1 MTDTCAP
8 VLELAEAE
16 ALRERVR
23 ARRLQDD
30 DYSLVERIITSWID
44 LSVALDRM
52 DATVARLRKL
62 AFGPSADRRATR
74 PTSDEGAGAATELAL
89 DDAAS
94 VPDAGGST
102 SADDSTHTQSDG
114 QAQERKRRKGHGRKP
129 ASVFTGAET
138 VVCSDP
144 QLEAG
149 RHCPDPRCRGSLYDT
164 RQPTIF
170 LRFTGQPVVR
180 ATRFEQPV
188 LRCSACQT
196 RYTARLPD
204 DTPAQK
210 WDPPAD
216 VAIAM
221 AKYGSGL
228 PFYRLAKA
236 QAAFGVPVP
245 DTVLWERCL
254 SLHETLGPI
263 AKHLETLAASADL
276 LYADDTPVRIL
287 ELIAENKT
295 KAEGERTGMQTTAIV
310 AVLGRI
316 RVALYTSGRKHAG
329 ENVGD
334 LLAKREQGL
343 APPIQ
348 MGDAASKNW
357 SHGFKTFVAKCLA
370 HARRQFTDVEA
381 RFPGDAGHVLD
392 VLAGVYRIDAETR
405 GKPPAER
412 LAHHKKHSAPLMEG
426 LFAWM
431 QEQLDER
438 RVEPNSVLGQAIRY
452 ALRHREGLTLWL
464 RREGAPLDNNIAEL
478 VIKPVVLHRKNA
490 LVFKTIKGAAVGDRM
505 MTVLET
511 CRLNGVVTWDYLLA
525 VASNAEAVQA
535 NPAAWLPWTYALPR
549 GATAARAA

>member
-8 VLELAEAE
+8 VIELAEAE

-23 ARRLQDD
+23 ARVLGDD

-62 AFGPSADRRATR
+62 AFGPLADRRTPR
-74 PTSDEGAGAATELAL
+74 STSGEVVGTAAEHSA
-89 DDAAS
+89 DDAAL
-94 VPDAGGST
+94 VPDSGGST
-102 SADDSTHTQSDG
+102 SAGDATSAQTDG
-114 QAQERKRRKGHGRKP
+114 EAQDRTRRKGHGRKP

-149 RHCPDPRCRGSLYDT
+149 RHCPDPHCQGSLYDT

-170 LRFTGQPVVR
+170 LRFTGQPLVG

-210 WDPPAD
+210 WDPSAD
-216 VAIAM
+216 VALAM

-228 PFYRLAKA
+228 PFYRLAKV
-236 QAAFGVPVP
+236 QAAFGVPIP

-254 SLHETLGPI
+254 SLHETLEPI
-263 AKHLETLAASADL
+263 AKHLEKLAASADL

-310 AVLGRI
+310 AVLGQI

-334 LLAKREQGL
+334 LPSVTTSVRHE
-343 APPIQ
+343 PPP
-348 MGDAASKNW
+348 S
-357 SHGFKTFVAKCLA
+357 
-370 HARRQFTDVEA
+370 
-381 RFPGDAGHVLD
+381 
-392 VLAGVYRIDAETR
+392 
-405 GKPPAER
+405 
-412 LAHHKKHSAPLMEG
+412 
-426 LFAWM
+426 
-431 QEQLDER
+431 
-438 RVEPNSVLGQAIRY
+438 
-452 ALRHREGLTLWL
+452 
-464 RREGAPLDNNIAEL
+464 
-478 VIKPVVLHRKNA
+478 
-490 LVFKTIKGAAVGDRM
+490 
-505 MTVLET
+505 
-511 CRLNGVVTWDYLLA
+511 LL
-525 VASNAEAVQA
+525 
-535 NPAAWLPWTYALPR
+535 
-549 GATAARAA
+549 